1 MASQHPGAAAAGPAE
16 DRRHP
21 RSSRFRVRRP
31 RGARDRQDPVG
42 RAGGGDPGVRERA
55 AVLRRR
61 RAAAGGHG
69 RRGVHAGPHLGGP
82 PRAGGRLRADRA
94 VELPADD
101 GGLEDRTGA
110 GRGQHRGAQAG
121 RDDAV
126 DRRAAGRG
134 RGGVPAGGR
143 VHRADRRPRH
153 RPRAGASPDHG
164 PRLDHRV
171 DAGGHRRRHGRGRRP
186 QAHPPGAGRQRTA
199 AGLPRRRPRR
209 DGGRHR
215 GRRVLQRGSGLH
227 RGQPGAGA
235 RVDPRRLRRFA
246 GEGRGG
252 ADARRRLR
260 ALEQRGAVLA
270 RRGPDLAAALARPRR
285 NRRDAV
291 RHSGLLLLP
300 LGDLRPAP
308 GRRDRPGRDL
318 RTGHHRSVLFGRS
331 PGGFAGQRCPV
342 RAGVVGLDERPRRR
356 RAGVGRPRLRLR
368 VGDHSRAAGRRE
380 AARRVRPLRSRQG
393 PLVVRLRRVH
403 AGQARDDEVR
413 MSGKITEVEQ
423 HGIAPIPTE
432 EQTSRPRD
440 LFRMAFGGANTFA
453 TIILGT
459 LPIAYGLS
467 FRDAALATA
476 LGVVVGG
483 LVLAPMALFGPRTR
497 TNNAVS
503 SGAHFGVVGRC
514 VGSFLSLL
522 TAITFFA
529 ISVWVSGDAVA
540 GAAQRLFG
548 FDGGAALRG
557 IAYGLIAL
565 ATLVVCICGYRFMLL
580 LSGVAVVLG
589 TAIML
594 LGSVAYGGSFDP
606 GYAGT
611 GTYALGTFWPT
622 FTLAA
627 LPALADPISFGA
639 FLGDW
644 ARYIPA
650 RHSKRSLLA
659 APFLAQVATLLP
671 FGFGIATATLVA
683 DPADYITGL
692 TAVSPLWYA
701 IPLIVGALIGGLST
715 GTTSLYGT
723 GLDFS
728 SIFPRLS
735 RVQATL
741 LIGTLSVA
749 FIAT

>member
-1 MASQHPGAAAAGPAE
+1 
-16 DRRHP
+16 
-21 RSSRFRVRRP
+21 
-31 RGARDRQDPVG
+31 
-42 RAGGGDPGVRERA
+42 
-55 AVLRRR
+55 
-61 RAAAGGHG
+61 
-69 RRGVHAGPHLGGP
+69 
-82 PRAGGRLRADRA
+82 
-94 VELPADD
+94 
-101 GGLEDRTGA
+101 
-110 GRGQHRGAQAG
+110 
-121 RDDAV
+121 
-126 DRRAAGRG
+126 
-134 RGGVPAGGR
+134 
-143 VHRADRRPRH
+143 
-153 RPRAGASPDHG
+153 
-164 PRLDHRV
+164 
-171 DAGGHRRRHGRGRRP
+171 
-186 QAHPPGAGRQRTA
+186 
-199 AGLPRRRPRR
+199 
-209 DGGRHR
+209 
-215 GRRVLQRGSGLH
+215 
-227 RGQPGAGA
+227 
-235 RVDPRRLRRFA
+235 
-246 GEGRGG
+246 
-252 ADARRRLR
+252 
-260 ALEQRGAVLA
+260 
-270 RRGPDLAAALARPRR
+270 
-285 NRRDAV
+285 
-291 RHSGLLLLP
+291 
-300 LGDLRPAP
+300 
-308 GRRDRPGRDL
+308 
-318 RTGHHRSVLFGRS
+318 
-331 PGGFAGQRCPV
+331 
-342 RAGVVGLDERPRRR
+342 
-356 RAGVGRPRLRLR
+356 
-368 VGDHSRAAGRRE
+368 
-380 AARRVRPLRSRQG
+380 
-393 PLVVRLRRVH
+393 
-403 AGQARDDEVR
+403 
-413 MSGKITEVEQ
+413 MSEKITEVEQ
-423 HGIAPIPTE
+423 HGIAPIPPE

-565 ATLVVCICGYRFMLL
+565 ATLVVCIYGYRFMLL
-580 LSGVAVVLG
+580 VNRVAVVLG
-589 TAIML
+589 TLIML
-594 LGSVAYGGSFDP
+594 LGIVAYGGSFDP

-627 LPALADPISFGA
+627 LTALANPISFGA

-650 RHSKRSLLA
+650 RYSKRSLLA

-701 IPLIVGALIGGLST
+701 IPLIVVALIGGLST

-735 RVQATL
+735 RVRATL

-749 FIAT
+749 FIFVGNFVLDMVSSINAFATLIVLCTSPWMVIMMIGFVQRRGFYDVADLQVFNEGRRGGRYWFARGVNWRAMAAWIPATTLGLLCANTPMIAGPLRDIAGGVDISLLVTLVTAAVAYPVLVKLFPEPPEVFGSVPAPAVVVTVPAEA